1 MNYTEEEI
9 DRYIK
14 ILKSV
19 DESLSPSPQ
28 SNTVTCK
35 NCHCSDFFIQSGY
48 YYCSNRFLT
57 LGHVLGYYDKSEY
70 EDFTFEKYPF
80 IKESITIRT
89 RFVK

>member
-19 DESLSPSPQ
+19 DKSPPPSPQ

-35 NCHCSDFFIQSGY
+35 NCHCSDFFYSIRLLLLLKLFSLSRT
-48 YYCSNRFLT
+48 CSWL
-57 LGHVLGYYDKSEY
+57 L
-70 EDFTFEKYPF
+70 
-80 IKESITIRT
+80 
-89 RFVK
+89 